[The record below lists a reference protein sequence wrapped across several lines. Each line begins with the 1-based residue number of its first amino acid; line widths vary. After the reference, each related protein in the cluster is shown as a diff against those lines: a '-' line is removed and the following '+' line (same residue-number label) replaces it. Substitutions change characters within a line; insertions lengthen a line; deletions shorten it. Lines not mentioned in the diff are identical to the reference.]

1 MELNNTSPKKGKLN
15 SFSEPNTERVNDDRN
30 RTNLEIANMHTQLTT
45 LSKNPD
51 KNLELIKKIK
61 AELSALQNKRDAKYT
76 VPPVAPKKLGNVWDD
91 VYTNGD
97 PLKRGNNLR

>member
-1 MELNNTSPKKGKLN
+1 MESNNTSPKKGEL
-15 SFSEPNTERVNDDRN
+15 STLSEPNTERVNDDRN

-45 LSKNPD
+45 LLKNPD
-51 KNLELIKKIK
+51 KNLELVKKIK

-76 VPPVAPKKLGNVWDD
+76 VAPKKLGNVWDD